1 MIQGTIPSITKGGFA
16 LFLGGDDMLKVLD
29 DRPPGRA
36 TVNLVIFAIIFQI
49 FMRGIKKLKTQKL
62 QSVSMYAQNLR
73 STLVNNVLN
82 IYGLVFLLALNLF
95 ALLYLWMEVFNMLF
109 FIFIKTE
116 SPSWTTLS
124 KGWFLNKYI
133 ENFLRHHMNIEENT
147 KITKMNGIVPF
158 SLYSFMGAFF
168 LIIFLPFISSCAL
181 RWDLVL

>member
-1 MIQGTIPSITKGGFA
+1 MIQGSIPSITKGGLA

-36 TVNLVIFAIIFQI
+36 TVNLVIFAIMFQI

-109 FIFIKTE
+109 FHI
-116 SPSWTTLS
+116 
-124 KGWFLNKYI
+124 
-133 ENFLRHHMNIEENT
+133 H
-147 KITKMNGIVPF
+147 
-158 SLYSFMGAFF
+158 
-168 LIIFLPFISSCAL
+168 
-181 RWDLVL
+181 